1 MSAFAHDPANRR
13 TLASG
18 SRLTG
23 GLLLA
28 VAGPVLMRAGFDDD
42 RERLLTAEIGLSILG
57 TVIAV
62 LVSFTIHRRMTVFCG
77 LGPSALVIPGFAIAY
92 GAVVCAYAALH
103 LDCSHFH
110 LGSSFMLAVTWFLV
124 LGAVASRT
132 FSPAPNAAT
141 GKLEPNAEN
150 TVRGLNRH
158 AGSMKVKDV
167 LDWIFALVG
176 LVLFLPAGLLI
187 AAAIKL
193 DTPGPAL
200 FRQIRVGHRGALF
213 TVYKFRTMAATTPL
227 EDDHSAAMTRAGDQ
241 RITRVGRFLRRSRLD
256 EVPQLLNVLRGEM
269 SWVGPR
275 PEALVLSN
283 WYETQLPFYRHR
295 HIVRP
300 GITGWAQVNQGHVV
314 QVDDV
319 REKLR
324 YDLYY
329 VENCS
334 LRLDMLIVLRTVH
347 TVLTGFGAR

>member
-1 MSAFAHDPANRR
+1 MS
-13 TLASG
+13 
-18 SRLTG
+18 
-23 GLLLA
+23 
-28 VAGPVLMRAGFDDD
+28 
-42 RERLLTAEIGLSILG
+42 
-57 TVIAV
+57 
-62 LVSFTIHRRMTVFCG
+62 
-77 LGPSALVIPGFAIAY
+77 
-92 GAVVCAYAALH
+92 VV
-103 LDCSHFH
+103 
-110 LGSSFMLAVTWFLV
+110 T
-124 LGAVASRT
+124 SRT
-132 FSPAPNAAT
+132 FRPNPGSAT
-141 GKLEPNAEN
+141 SKLESVPESAI
-150 TVRGLNRH
+150 RSLH
-158 AGSMKVKDV
+158 LSKAYLKIKDV
-167 LDWIFALVG
+167 LDWIFALIG
-176 LVLFLPAGLLI
+176 LMLFLPAGLLI

-213 TVYKFRTMAATTPL
+213 TVYKFRTMAMATIP
-227 EDDHSAAMTRAGDQ
+227 ENDHSAAMTHTGDQ

-269 SWVGPR
+269 SWIGPR

-283 WYETQLPFYRHR
+283 WYEKQLPFYRHR

-334 LRLDMLIVLRTVH
+334 LRLDMVIVLRTVH